1 MKNAVLFRT
10 KIVLQSFLCALLLLH
25 QLPGESL
32 AADYELKPRIAVSE
46 EYTDNVN
53 ESGVSAREEFIT
65 RAMPGFSLRYLAPR
79 LDFNS
84 SYNFD
89 YRHYAKGSKGDE
101 YTHNLAASST
111 LTIVEN
117 LFFLQA
123 SDTYKRVSLD
133 VARDTTTESLFNNQS
148 DQNVGTVSPYL
159 VWRVGNNSTIKT
171 GYRYTNTWYRE
182 SSGIDKREHYGF
194 VDASHELLPRLSF
207 TWGYQFSDTGTSAQ
221 SFQRHNAYGGFRYEY
236 ADKSFLFG
244 QAGNT
249 WQLFDNGISVSN
261 LFWNAGLTHE
271 FPIVTFTLET
281 RVQYTEDPLQSSI
294 METLYSGRLSRNF
307 ERGRIEL
314 SSGYSEYEIIETG
327 AIDRKKASV
336 GTSGSYEILDRTN
349 LSLGILGEKFSQRTV
364 ADYPYRISGNA
375 GLIHTFNNDFSVS
388 FNYFHT
394 TYRYQV
400 ARTSDSK
407 DINRLILEVS
417 KSFF

>member
-1 MKNAVLFRT
+1 MKNAGLFRST
-10 KIVLQSFLCALLLLH
+10 MWQVLLCAILLLH
-25 QLPGESL
+25 PLSGESF

-46 EYTDNVN
+46 EYTDNVY
-53 ESGVSAREEFIT
+53 ESGASVREEFIT

-79 LDFNS
+79 LDFTS

-89 YRHYAKGSKGDE
+89 YRHYAKGTKGDE
-101 YTHNLAASST
+101 YTHNLVASST

-182 SSGIDKREHYGF
+182 PSGIDKREQYAF
-194 VDASHELLPRLSF
+194 VDASHELLPRFSL
-207 TWGYQFSDTGTSAQ
+207 TWGYQFSDTDTTNQ
-221 SFQRHNAYGGFRYEY
+221 NYQRHNAYGGFRYEY

-249 WQLFDNGISVSN
+249 WQLFDNGVSVSN

-271 FPIVTFTLET
+271 FPIVTLTLET

-294 METLYSGRLSRNF
+294 KETLYSGRLSHNF
-307 ERGRIEL
+307 ERGSLEL
-314 SSGYSEYEIIETG
+314 SSGYSEYEITETG
-327 AIDRKKASV
+327 VIDREKTSV
-336 GTSGSYEILDRTN
+336 GASGRYEILDRTN
-349 LSLGILGEKFSQRTV
+349 LSLGLLGEKFNQRTA

-375 GLIHTFNNDFSVS
+375 SLSHTFNNEVSVS

-394 TYRYQV
+394 SYRYQI

-417 KSFF
+417 KSF

>member
-1 MKNAVLFRT
+1 MQQVLFGT
-10 KIVLQSFLCALLLLH
+10 LLLLH
-25 QLPGESL
+25 LLPGESL
-32 AADYELKPRIAVSE
+32 AADYELKPRIAISE
-46 EYTDNVN
+46 EYTDNVD
-53 ESGVSAREEFIT
+53 ESGTSAREEFIT

-79 LDFNS
+79 LDLTS

-89 YRHYAKGSKGDE
+89 YRHYAKGTKGDE
-101 YTHNLAASST
+101 FTHNLEASST

-182 SSGIDKREHYGF
+182 SSGIDKREHYAF
-194 VDASHELLPRLSF
+194 VDASHEVLPRFSF
-207 TWGYQFSDTGTSAQ
+207 TWGYQFSDTGTSTQ
-221 SFQRHNAYGGFRYEY
+221 NYQRHNAYGGFRYEY

-249 WQLFDNGISVSN
+249 WQMFDNGINVSN

-271 FPIVTFTLET
+271 FPMVTLTLET

-294 METLYSGRLSRNF
+294 KETLYSGRLSRNF
-307 ERGRIEL
+307 ERGSLEL
-314 SSGYSEYEIIETG
+314 SSGYSEYEITETG
-327 AIDRKKASV
+327 VIDRKKASV
-336 GTSGSYEILDRTN
+336 GASGRYEILDRTN
-349 LSLGILGEKFSQRTV
+349 LSLGLLGEKFSQRTV
-364 ADYPYRISGNA
+364 ADYP
-375 GLIHTFNNDFSVS
+375 
-388 FNYFHT
+388 
-394 TYRYQV
+394 
-400 ARTSDSK
+400 
-407 DINRLILEVS
+407 S
-417 KSFF
+417 KSF